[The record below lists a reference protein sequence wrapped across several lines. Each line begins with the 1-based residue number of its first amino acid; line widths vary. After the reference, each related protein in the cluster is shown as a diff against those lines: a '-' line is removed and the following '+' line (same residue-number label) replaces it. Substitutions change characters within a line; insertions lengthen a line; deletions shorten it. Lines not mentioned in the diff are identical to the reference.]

1 MAIQLY
7 DLAGQDDDHRFS
19 PFCWRVKL
27 ALAHKGLDYETIPWR
42 FTEKEAIAFSGQG
55 LVPVIRDGET
65 VVHDSW
71 EIARH
76 LDQAYLGRPA
86 LFDGPQAEAL
96 ARFLA
101 GWVGTQIQPLLLR
114 LIIVDLFGC
123 IHQGDRDY
131 FRRTREARLGGPLEQ
146 VAMPPDEGLA
156 ELGRRLE
163 PLRFTL
169 RERPYLAGE
178 RPAFADYVVF
188 GAFMWA
194 RCVSVLPLLAEDD
207 PIHAWRERLLDAHG
221 GLARQARIV

>member
-7 DLAGQDDDHRFS
+7 DLAGQDDDLRFS
-19 PFCWRVKL
+19 PFCWRVRL
-27 ALAHKGLDYETIPWR
+27 ALAHKGLDCETIPWR
-42 FTEKEAIAFSGQG
+42 FTEKAAIAFSGQG
-55 LVPVIRDGET
+55 LVPVIRDGGT

-71 EIARH
+71 DIACH
-76 LDQAYLGRPA
+76 LDHAYPDRPA
-86 LFDGPQAEAL
+86 LFEGPQAEAL

-114 LIIVDLFGC
+114 LIIVDLFAC
-123 IHQGDRDY
+123 LHEGDRDY

-146 VAMPPDEGLA
+146 VAIPRDEGLA

-194 RCVSVLPLLAEDD
+194 RCVSPIPLLAEDD
-207 PIHAWRERLLDAHG
+207 PVHAWRERMLDAFD
-221 GLARQARIV
+221 GLARRARTV